1 MDASEHTLDLTEH
14 HAPEY
19 HRGAESAE
27 DGSSTPPEILRDV
40 AACLKSLAKVLP
52 YDEYVAVLHQIA
64 RVKWRCALADHA
76 EAVAVDVAGSTGSP
90 HVIAR

>member
-14 HAPEY
+14 RAREY
-19 HRGAESAE
+19 DRGAESAD

-52 YDEYVAVLHQIA
+52 YDEYVAILHQIA
-64 RVKWRCALADHA
+64 RVKWRCTLADHA
-76 EAVAVDVAGSTGSP
+76 DAVSVDVVGSS
-90 HVIAR
+90 